1 MSLLLPLVAACNGGD
16 PGEEDFV
23 PETAGASQALA
34 CGTSL
39 HGTMGDGSGFSC
51 AGAYTTA
58 RIEARV
64 KANAICPQGFC
75 NVVETR
81 GDCREIDDREF
92 WAVYTMQFNCY
103 TP

>member
-1 MSLLLPLVAACNGGD
+1 MLPLVAACNGGD
-16 PGEEDFV
+16 PGEEDFL
-23 PETAGASQALA
+23 PETAEASQALV

-58 RIEARV
+58 RIDARTRA
-64 KANAICPQGFC
+64 KAICPNGLC
-75 NVVETR
+75 IVNETR

-92 WAVYTMQFNCY
+92 WAVYTMQFNCSL
-103 TP
+103 P